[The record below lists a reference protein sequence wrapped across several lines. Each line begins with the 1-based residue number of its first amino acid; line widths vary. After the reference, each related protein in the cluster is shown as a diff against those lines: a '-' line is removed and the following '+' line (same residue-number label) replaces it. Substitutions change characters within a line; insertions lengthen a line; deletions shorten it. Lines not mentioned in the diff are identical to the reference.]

1 MVGENE
7 NFSKIPLSPG
17 QIQQILTSPEGLAL
31 IQLLQRDGGKG
42 IRSAAKAIRAG
53 DADGAKKALS
63 PLLQNTDGAE
73 LADQLQQKLE

>member
-7 NFSKIPLSPG
+7 NFSKISLNPG
-17 QIQQILTSPEGLAL
+17 QIKQILSSPEGLAL

-42 IRSAAKAIRAG
+42 IRSAAKAIREG
-53 DADGAKKALS
+53 DTDGARQALS
-63 PLLQNTDGAE
+63 PLLQNTDGAA